1 VIEDV
6 NLSSADITQ
15 ILPYIC
21 FSDGSTGKESACHA
35 RDIADVSLISGSG
48 KFPGEGNAN
57 PFQYSCLKNPMDR
70 GTWWGA
76 VHGVSKSQ
84 AQLSS

>member
-1 VIEDV
+1 MIEDV

-48 KFPGEGNAN
+48 KFPGEGNPN
-57 PFQYSCLKNPMDR
+57 PFQYSFFL
-70 GTWWGA
+70 
-76 VHGVSKSQ
+76 
-84 AQLSS
+84 LSFFF